1 MPRPIKWRIISRR
14 PDVVYFKPAGVP
26 MRLLEEV
33 TLTVE
38 EAEAI
43 RLNDYLELYQEESA
57 KRMGVSRATFQR
69 VLKSGKRKLADA
81 ITNGK
86 ALRIDGGYYRHEDE
100 SLNKANKEDDKN
112 EGGYKHGRT

>member
-1 MPRPIKWRIISRR
+1 MPRPIKWRMISRR

-26 MRLLEEV
+26 MRMLEEV
-33 TLTVE
+33 TLTIE

-43 RLNDYLELYQEESA
+43 RLNDYLELYQEVSA

-69 VLKSGKRKLADA
+69 VLKSGKKKLADV

-86 ALRIDGGYYRHEDE
+86 ALRIDGGYYRHKDE
-100 SLNKANKEDDKN
+100 SLNKADKEAGTNESGNKRR
-112 EGGYKHGRT
+112 RT